1 MNSVKIMHKKIYIF
15 LILIIIIFIGINF
28 LQDKQIR
35 STNVED
41 ISEQIIL
48 PVKAHIIV
56 DSSGVYTSS
65 RNEENIISLL
75 EESNRIWNQANIYF
89 QLEEIVMTNVDV
101 WTISN
106 VINGNKF
113 EISAHKNFADN
124 KINLF
129 LAQNLNDINGLA
141 LGNIN
146 SIFVADYTTVNDFRT
161 TAHELGHILGLNH
174 VEPINRLMA
183 RGKNGE
189 ILLSEEVFIARN
201 NAVNLF

>member
-1 MNSVKIMHKKIYIF
+1 MNSVKIMHKKIYLF

-101 WTISN
+101 
-106 VINGNKF
+106 
-113 EISAHKNFADN
+113 
-124 KINLF
+124 
-129 LAQNLNDINGLA
+129 
-141 LGNIN
+141 
-146 SIFVADYTTVNDFRT
+146 
-161 TAHELGHILGLNH
+161 
-174 VEPINRLMA
+174 
-183 RGKNGE
+183 
-189 ILLSEEVFIARN
+189 
-201 NAVNLF
+201 